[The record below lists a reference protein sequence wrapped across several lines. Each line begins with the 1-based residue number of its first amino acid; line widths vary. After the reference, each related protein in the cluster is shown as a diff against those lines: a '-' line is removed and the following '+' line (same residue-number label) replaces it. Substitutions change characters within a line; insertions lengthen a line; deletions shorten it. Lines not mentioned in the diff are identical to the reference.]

1 MSKVAK
7 LKPETESKE
16 VRKTEP
22 THALTPFEEFDR
34 YFENL
39 FSRGWLRPT
48 HWEWPNWAET
58 TAPFGGKLPKV
69 DVIDREKEVLVRAEV
84 PGVEKDKLD
93 ISVSENTITIKGTAH
108 HEEKEE
114 KGEYYRCETSHGMFS
129 RTVTLPTDVD
139 SEHSKAKYK
148 DGVLEI
154 TVPKVKKAQRRTVKI
169 E

>member
-7 LKPETESKE
+7 LKPETERKE

-22 THALTPFEEFDR
+22 TRTLMPFEDIDR

-39 FSRGWLRPT
+39 FPRGWLRPLR
-48 HWEWPNWAET
+48 WEWPTDVA
-58 TAPFGGKLPKV
+58 APFGGKLPKV
-69 DVIDREKEVLVRAEV
+69 DVVDREKEVLVRAEV
-84 PGVEKDKLD
+84 PGVEKDKLE
-93 ISVSENTITIKGTAH
+93 ISVTESSVTIKGTAH

-114 KGEYYRCETSHGMFS
+114 KGEYYRCETTHGEFA
-129 RTVTLPTDVD
+129 RTVALPAEVD
-139 SEHSKAKYK
+139 SEHTKAKYK

-154 TVPKVKKAQRRTVKI
+154 TLPKVKKAHRHTVNI

>member
-7 LKPETESKE
+7 LKPETERKE

-22 THALTPFEEFDR
+22 TRTLMPFEDIDR

-39 FSRGWLRPT
+39 FPRGWLRPLR
-48 HWEWPNWAET
+48 WEWPTDVA
-58 TAPFGGKLPKV
+58 APFGGKLPKV
-69 DVIDREKEVLVRAEV
+69 DVVDREKEVLVRAEV
-84 PGVEKDKLD
+84 PGVEKDKLE
-93 ISVSENTITIKGTAH
+93 ISVTETSVTIKGTAH

-114 KGEYYRCETSHGMFS
+114 KGEYYRCETTHGEFA
-129 RTVTLPTDVD
+129 RTVALPAEVD
-139 SEHSKAKYK
+139 SEHTKAKYK

-154 TVPKVKKAQRRTVKI
+154 TLPKVKKAHRHTVNI

>member
-7 LKPETESKE
+7 LKPETERKE

-22 THALTPFEEFDR
+22 TRTLTPFEDIDR

-39 FSRGWLRPT
+39 FPRGWLRPLR
-48 HWEWPNWAET
+48 WEWPTEVA
-58 TAPFGGKLPKV
+58 APFGGKLPKV
-69 DVIDREKEVLVRAEV
+69 DVVDREKEVLVRAEV
-84 PGVEKDKLD
+84 PGVEKDKLE
-93 ISVSENTITIKGTAH
+93 ISVTETSVTIKGTAH

-114 KGEYYRCETSHGMFS
+114 KGEYYRCETTHGEFA
-129 RTVTLPTDVD
+129 RTVALPAEVD
-139 SEHSKAKYK
+139 SGHTKAKYK

-154 TVPKVKKAQRRTVKI
+154 TLPKVKKAHRHTVNI

>member
-7 LKPETESKE
+7 LKPETEGKE
-16 VRKTEP
+16 VRKAEP
-22 THALTPFEEFDR
+22 TRTLTPFEEIDR

-39 FSRGWLRPT
+39 FPRGWLRPT
-48 HWEWPNWAET
+48 RWEWPVLHEVA
-58 TAPFGGKLPKV
+58 APFGGKLPKV
-69 DVIDREKEVLVRAEV
+69 DVVDREKEVLVRAEV

-93 ISVSENTITIKGTAH
+93 ISVTETSITIKGTAH

-114 KGEYYRCETSHGMFS
+114 KGEYYRCETTHGEFA
-129 RTVTLPTDVD
+129 RTVTLPAEVD
-139 SEHSKAKYK
+139 SEHAKAKYK

-154 TVPKVKKAQRRTVKI
+154 TLPKVKKAHRRTVEI

>member
-7 LKPETESKE
+7 LKPETERKE
-16 VRKTEP
+16 VRKVEP
-22 THALTPFEEFDR
+22 TRTLTPFEEIDQ
-34 YFENL
+34 YFESL
-39 FSRGWLRPT
+39 FPRGWLRPFR
-48 HWEWPNWAET
+48 WEWPTLNEA
-58 TAPFGGKLPKV
+58 AVPFGGKLPKV

-93 ISVSENTITIKGTAH
+93 ISVTETSVTIKGTSH

-114 KGEYYRCETSHGMFS
+114 KGEYYRCETTHGEFA
-129 RTVTLPTDVD
+129 RTVALPAEVD
-139 SEHSKAKYK
+139 SEHTKAKYK

-154 TVPKVKKAQRRTVKI
+154 KLPKVKKAHRHAVNI

>member
-7 LKPETESKE
+7 LKPEAESKE
-16 VRKTEP
+16 VRTTEP
-22 THALTPFEEFDR
+22 TRSLTPFEEFDR

-39 FSRGWLRPT
+39 FPRGWLRPT
-48 HWEWPNWAET
+48 HWEWPTWAEA

-69 DVIDREKEVLVRAEV
+69 DIIDREKEVLIRAEV

-93 ISVSENTITIKGTAH
+93 ISVSENAITIKGTAH

-114 KGEYYRCETSHGMFS
+114 KGEYYRCETSHGAFT
-129 RTVTLPTDVD
+129 RTVGLPTDVD
-139 SEHSKAKYK
+139 SEHAKAKYK
-148 DGVLEI
+148 DGVLEV
-154 TVPKVKKAQRRTVKI
+154 TVPKVKKAHRRTVKI